1 LNVRGKTDVAS
12 RPAKTNW
19 QERRGYNPR
28 LSYIALRRMPERQV
42 PDDQQRERIDAQP
55 RHRRLHEIRE
65 HEDEQRTQQFAEV
78 GASDHDLRPSRVA
91 QISSRDDGCD
101 GVFKIAMRVQRNRV
115 AREQPHEFPVREND
129 LAARPDGFEEEVEA
143 TRDGLDIC
151 WPALQKQAVL

>member
-42 PDDQQRERIDAQP
+42 PDDQQRERID
-55 RHRRLHEIRE
+55 
-65 HEDEQRTQQFAEV
+65 
-78 GASDHDLRPSRVA
+78 A